1 MSEVELD
8 LEMGVL
14 KNDLFTTSACST
26 IYRGNTMCFQLLLL
40 SKDTVQQIND
50 GSCYKS
56 VSTNKSDND
65 DDEMLVCV
73 ENYFAYKALST

>member
-1 MSEVELD
+1 M
-8 LEMGVL
+8 
-14 KNDLFTTSACST
+14 
-26 IYRGNTMCFQLLLL
+26 
-40 SKDTVQQIND
+40 QQIND
-50 GSCYKS
+50 ASCYKS

>member
-1 MSEVELD
+1 M
-8 LEMGVL
+8 
-14 KNDLFTTSACST
+14 K
-26 IYRGNTMCFQLLLL
+26 
-40 SKDTVQQIND
+40 QIND
-50 GSCYKS
+50 ASCYKS